1 MSKLSTAAAACLLF
15 CLFFLALYNLLLY
28 WSKEHQLRSKLAYRA
43 GRGWRRWLSG
53 RFKRYEW
60 LRLHLSELLETLGL
74 KITPAAFAC
83 LSGLLLLAGVAS
95 GGIFFQTA
103 KGILLFGGL
112 LGSLPYT
119 SLRAM
124 LVHRR
129 MQTQM
134 DFLPAVE
141 LFYQCY
147 LVTGERQVRIAL
159 QRTVEERR
167 LLGPM
172 QSVFEQLYRNLSV
185 RGDDE
190 ASLRLLAASL
200 GHLWADYFVNILRVA
215 LVEGVP
221 ISDSLKEL
229 LTDMRK
235 ARRANE
241 QERNRL
247 LEIRVANFSPI
258 LFLALFIGIN
268 LRYNKDNSYF
278 YYVVDPQGRD
288 MLLNAMML
296 IFASF
301 LMGLWLSRKKI

>member
-1 MSKLSTAAAACLLF
+1 MNKLSIAAAATLLF
-15 CLFFLALYNLLLY
+15 CLIFIALYHLFFI
-28 WSKEHQLRSKLAYRA
+28 WSRERQLIGKLTYRTKIGWKYRLKE
-43 GRGWRRWLSG
+43 
-53 RFKRYEW
+53 RFKRYE
-60 LRLHLSELLETLGL
+60 RLNRHLSELLEALQL
-74 KITPAAFAC
+74 KVTPGAFAYV
-83 LSGLLLLAGVAS
+83 SGLLLLAGIAA
-95 GGIFFQTA
+95 GGLFFQSV
-103 KGILLFGGL
+103 KGTLLFGML
-112 LGSLPYT
+112 LGAMPYT
-119 SLRAM
+119 IVRAM

-147 LVTGERQVRIAL
+147 IVTGERQVRIAL

-172 QSVFEQLYRNLSV
+172 QTVFEQLYRNLSV
-185 RGDDE
+185 RGDDD
-190 ASLRLLAASL
+190 ASLRLLSASL

-215 LVEGVP
+215 LVEGVT
-221 ISDSLKEL
+221 ITESLKEL

-247 LEIRVANFSPI
+247 LEIRVANFSPL
-258 LFLALFIGIN
+258 LFLAIYIGIN
-268 LRYNKDNSYF
+268 LRYNKENSYY

-288 MLLNAMML
+288 MLLNAMVL

-301 LMGLWLSRKKI
+301 LMGLWLSRKKM